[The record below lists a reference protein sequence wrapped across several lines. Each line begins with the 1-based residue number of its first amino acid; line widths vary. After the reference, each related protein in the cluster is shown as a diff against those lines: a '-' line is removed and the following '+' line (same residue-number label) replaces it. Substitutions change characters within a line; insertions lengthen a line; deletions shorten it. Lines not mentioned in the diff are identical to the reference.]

1 MFNVL
6 NNLYHYIHVYIMM
19 LINLNML
26 LINYFDKLHN
36 YPSNDSL
43 VGDYFGILYT
53 SGNIGSR

>member
-6 NNLYHYIHVYIMM
+6 YNLYHYIHVYIMM

-43 VGDYFGILYT
+43 VVDYFGILYT
-53 SGNIGSR
+53 